1 MILTAKQEEG
11 LRIAVDRYNHHEPY
25 TTIAGYAGT
34 GKSTLVTF
42 IIAALGLDLDNVAYV
57 AYTGKASL
65 ILKEKGCP
73 NATTAH
79 KLLYDSFPRRD
90 GTFYHKPK
98 RPLERPYDLI
108 VVDEISM
115 LPKEMWELLLSHN
128 IPVIALGD
136 PGQLPPIGDDNGV
149 LVHPHVFLEDV
160 MRQAQES
167 EIIRLSMD
175 IRAGKDL
182 VLSHGNEVQ
191 VIDKK
196 ELVNGMYTWAD
207 QIIVGKNVTRHNINY
222 EMRKMLFGVED
233 SYPVEGDRIICLR
246 NDWNAVT
253 ETNDVL
259 VNGLMGTI
267 MHPKTETNFWIGHDI
282 RAGFK
287 VDGGG
292 EYADLMMDYKMF
304 MEHEPSINKDNFR
317 KVPKIGH
324 PHEFDYAY
332 CITAHKSQ
340 GSEYPKVLVLEE
352 FLKGN
357 EHTRWLYTA
366 VTRASEKL
374 VLVKDYR

>member
-1 MILTAKQEEG
+1 MILTPKQEAG
-11 LRIAVDRYNHHEPY
+11 LRIAVERYKNHEPY

-42 IIAALGLDLDNVAYV
+42 IIAALGLDLENVAYV

-65 ILKEKGCP
+65 VLQEKGCP

-79 KLLYDSFPRRD
+79 KLLYNSYPRRD

-98 RPLERPYDLI
+98 RPLDRDYDLI

-115 LPKEMWELLLSHN
+115 LPADMWDLLLSHN
-128 IPVIALGD
+128 IHVIALGD
-136 PGQLPPIGDDNGV
+136 PGQLPPIGEDNGV
-149 LVHPHVFLEDV
+149 LVNPHVFLEDV

-175 IRAGKDL
+175 IREGKSL
-182 VLSHGNEVQ
+182 ELFKGNEVQ

-196 ELVNGMYTWAD
+196 ELVNGMYQWAD

-222 EMRKMLFGVED
+222 EMRKMLFNIED
-233 SYPVEGDRIICLR
+233 NYPVDGDRIICLR
-246 NDWNAVT
+246 NDWNAL
-253 ETNDVL
+253 NFQGDVL

-267 MHPKTETNFWIGHDI
+267 RNPHTVSNYFLGNHIA
-282 RAGFK
+282 AGFD

-292 EYADLMMDYKMF
+292 SYKELMMDYKMF
-304 MEHEPSINKDNFR
+304 INHEPSITQDNFR
-317 KVPKIGH
+317 KVPKPFH

-340 GSEYPKVLVLEE
+340 GSEYKKVLVLEE